1 MIKKLNTT
9 FLKSLIDSDFAI
21 ISSSKNQNHLKS
33 KTKINSLYN
42 FNILNILELNK
53 TLKQFSRLLLFLKQQ
68 QQQKESCIYIL
79 VEDKYLNVFL
89 TTVFQGLSLKL
100 PIVVSETLPL
110 IKPNDNKINVMLV
123 LGGLSYNYKNLIE
136 NKLFLNKVF
145 LINKFNTKSENDFN
159 GVYKIY
165 NDIND
170 FKKIIFLVILMSK
183 VLNKS
188 IKINAKRK

>member
-42 FNILNILELNK
+42 FNILDILELNK

-68 QQQKESCIYIL
+68 QKDSCIYIL

-89 TTVFQGLSLKL
+89 TTVFQGLALKL

-110 IKPNDNKINVMLV
+110 IKPNDNKTNVMLV

-183 VLNKS
+183 VLNKNT
-188 IKINAKRK
+188 KINAKRK

>member
-42 FNILNILELNK
+42 FNILDILELNK

-68 QQQKESCIYIL
+68 QKDSCIYIL

-89 TTVFQGLSLKL
+89 TTVFEGLALKL

-110 IKPNDNKINVMLV
+110 IKPNDNKTNVMLV

-183 VLNKS
+183 VLNKNT
-188 IKINAKRK
+188 KINAKRK

>member
-1 MIKKLNTT
+1 MVKNLNTT

-33 KTKINSLYN
+33 KIKINSLYN

-68 QQQKESCIYIL
+68 KKTEYCIYIL
-79 VEDKYLNVFL
+79 VEDKYLNVLL
-89 TTVFQGLSLKL
+89 TTIFQDLAIKL
-100 PIVVSETLPL
+100 PIVISEALPI
-110 IKPNDNKINVMLV
+110 IKSDSEKINVMLI
-123 LGGLSYNYKNLIE
+123 LGNLSYNYKNFVE
-136 NKLFLNKVF
+136 NKLFNNKIF
-145 LINKFNTKSENDFN
+145 LVNKFNTKSEKVFN
-159 GVYKIY
+159 GIYKIY

-183 VLNKS
+183 VLNKN
-188 IKINAKRK
+188 INNNAKNK